1 MQIVETKNEGLL
13 REYTIT
19 LLAAEIEEKV
29 DFRIADLRKTANI
42 PGFRPGKVPTAL
54 LKQRFGKNVMGEV
67 LEEAVSESSRQAIED
82 NTLRPAM
89 QPNIEI
95 TKFDEGED
103 LEYKMA
109 VEVMP
114 EIEPM
119 DFSKIEIERL
129 VVKADEKEVDETLDR
144 LAQQYRNSEPIKRA
158 RKSRKG
164 DVLVI
169 DFKGMIDGEAFDGGS
184 AEGHQLELGSNQ
196 FIPGFE
202 DQLIGAKADESLSV
216 PVTFPEEY
224 GAETLAGKEAVFE
237 VDVKEIREMVDTV
250 VDDEFAKTLG
260 QESLEEL
267 RKSIGERLAQDYASL
282 SRERL
287 KRELLD
293 ILEKE
298 HEFEV
303 PPGMVDAEFDSI
315 WTQYEQT
322 REQQSAEGADDTE
335 DEGKSDEELKE
346 DYRKISIRRV
356 QLGLLLTEV
365 GNTNNVEVSAEEVNR
380 ALMTEAQKYP
390 GREKEF
396 IEMYRNN
403 PEAMATMRAPIFE
416 EKVVDFIL
424 ELAKVS
430 ERDVSVED
438 LMQVPGM
445 EEEAAEETK
454 KKPAAKKKAP
464 AKPKRKK
471 VAAKKAES
479 AEDDS

>member
-1 MQIVETKNEGLL
+1 MQVVETKNEGLL
-13 REYTIT
+13 REYAIT
-19 LLAAEIEEKV
+19 LLASEIEEKV
-29 DFRIADLRKTANI
+29 DFRIEDIRKTANI
-42 PGFRPGKVPTAL
+42 PGFRPGKVPKAL
-54 LKQRFGKNVMGEV
+54 LKQRYGKNVMDEV
-67 LEEAVSESSRQAIED
+67 LEQAVSESSRQAIED

-95 TKFDEGED
+95 TKFEEGED
-103 LEYKMA
+103 LEYTMA
-109 VEVMP
+109 VEIMP
-114 EIEPM
+114 DIQPM
-119 DFSKIEIERL
+119 DFSKIEVERL
-129 VVKADEKEVDETLDR
+129 VCKADENEVDETIDR

-158 RKSRKG
+158 RKSKKG

-184 AEGHQLELGSNQ
+184 AEDHHLELGSNQ

-202 DQLIGAKADESLSV
+202 DKLIGAKAGESHSV

-224 GAETLAGKEAVFE
+224 DADTLAGKDAVFDVE
-237 VDVKEIREMVDTV
+237 VKEIREMVDTV

-267 RKSIGERLAQDYASL
+267 RKSIAERLEQDYASL

-293 ILEKE
+293 VLEKE
-298 HEFEV
+298 HEFDV

-315 WTQYEQT
+315 WTQYEET
-322 REQQSAEGADDTE
+322 RKQQETDDAE
-335 DEGKSDEELKE
+335 DEGKSDDELKE
-346 DYRKISIRRV
+346 DYRKISLRRV

-365 GNTNNVEVSAEEVNR
+365 GNSNNIEASAEEVNR

-396 IEMYRNN
+396 IEMYRNS

-430 ERDVSVED
+430 EREVGVDE
-438 LMQVPGM
+438 LMQIPEIDGDS
-445 EEEAAEETK
+445 AAEEE
-454 KKPAAKKKAP
+454 KKPAAKKKTA
-464 AKPKRKK
+464 AKPRRKK
-471 VAAKKAES
+471 AAAKKDES
-479 AEDDS
+479 AEDES

>member
-1 MQIVETKNEGLL
+1 MQVVETKNEGLL

-19 LLAAEIEEKV
+19 LLASEIEEKV
-29 DFRIADLRKTANI
+29 DYRLEDLRKTANI

-67 LEEAVSESSRQAIED
+67 LEAAVGESSRQAIED
-82 NTLRPAM
+82 HTLRPAM

-95 TKFDEGED
+95 TKFEEGED

-109 VEVMP
+109 IEVMP
-114 EIEPM
+114 DIQPM
-119 DFSKIEIERL
+119 DFSKIEVERL
-129 VVKADEKEVDETLDR
+129 VAKADEKEIDETIDR

-164 DVLVI
+164 DVVVI
-169 DFKGMIDGEAFDGGS
+169 DFKGMIDGEAFDGGA
-184 AEGHQLELGSNQ
+184 AEGHQLEIGSNQ

-202 DQLIGAKADESLSV
+202 DQLIGVKAGESHSV
-216 PVTFPEEY
+216 PVSFPEDY
-224 GAETLAGKEAVFE
+224 GAEALAGKEAVFE
-237 VDVKEIREMVDTV
+237 VEVKEIRQMVDTV

-267 RKSIGERLAQDYASL
+267 RKSIAERLGQDYASM
-282 SRERL
+282 SREKL

-293 ILEKE
+293 VLENE

-303 PPGMVDAEFDSI
+303 PPGMVDAEFNSI
-315 WTQYEQT
+315 WGQVEET
-322 REQQSAEGADDTE
+322 RRQQEAGETGVEEDTE
-335 DEGKSDEELKE
+335 DKEEKSDDELKE
-346 DYRKISIRRV
+346 EYRQISTRRV

-365 GNTNNVEVSAEEVNR
+365 GNSNNVEVSAEEINR

-396 IEMYRNN
+396 IEMYRNS
-403 PEAMATMRAPIFE
+403 PEAMASIRAPIFE

-424 ELAKVS
+424 ELANVTEREVS
-430 ERDVSVED
+430 IEE
-438 LMQVPGM
+438 LMQMPDADSD
-445 EEEAAEETK
+445 AADDGKNEKET
-454 KKPAAKKKAP
+454 PAARRNKTT
-464 AKPKRKK
+464 AKTD
-471 VAAKKAES
+471 EL
-479 AEDDS
+479 AEDSC